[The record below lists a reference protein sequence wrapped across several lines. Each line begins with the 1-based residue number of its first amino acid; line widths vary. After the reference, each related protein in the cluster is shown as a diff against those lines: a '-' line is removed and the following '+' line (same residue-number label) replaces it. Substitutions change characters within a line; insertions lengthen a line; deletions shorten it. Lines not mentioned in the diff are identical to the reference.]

1 VHTTFAKILVLL
13 VTGIVAALIF
23 ALVGI
28 RRHLWRRQGFLYLA
42 TSVGFVLFILCA
54 ELIVVTVSTQRSSKQ
69 LAHKAS
75 LFIGEDDQIVL
86 FQGYPSSLP
95 FYLKIQRPIW
105 VVWSG
110 NKRTVLGSDYIAK
123 ERPQPAEGYGEVLFT
138 YDQFSEIWNN
148 SKRRLVVFLDSGAV
162 DRLKLLVGVKPRV
175 LLKVG
180 DTFLVENKSVTG
192 SLDERYDDS
201 HAIRHDFEIPRLSSV
216 RGKTS

>member
-1 VHTTFAKILVLL
+1 
-13 VTGIVAALIF
+13 
-23 ALVGI
+23 
-28 RRHLWRRQGFLYLA
+28 
-42 TSVGFVLFILCA
+42 VLFVLCA

-123 ERPQPAEGYGEVLFT
+123 ERPRPAQGYGQVLFT
-138 YDQFSEIWNN
+138 YGQFSERWNN
-148 SKRRLVVFLDSGAV
+148 SKRRIVVFLDSEAV
-162 DRLKLLVGVKPRV
+162 DQLKLLVGVQPRV
-175 LLKVG
+175 LLTVG
-180 DTFLVENKSVTG
+180 DTFLVEKNSVTE

-201 HAIRHDFEIPRLSSV
+201 LVIRRDFELPGLSSV